1 MFIRIL
7 IISIFVNSIVLGQ
20 FISPKIKFR
29 EEFYDF
35 GSINR
40 GDIVEHFF
48 EFFNI
53 GDDTLKIAYISAT
66 CGCSAGLLNKR
77 EFQPGE
83 KGNLIVRF
91 NSTGKYGI
99 QTNKI
104 FVHTNDPDN
113 PIKVLTIRAEVISK
127 IDTLNA
133 AKIVLDR
140 ITHDFGNIEEG
151 KIHETLFVIKNM
163 GRDTLEIQ
171 EIITSCGCTAAVPRK
186 RRIAPNEQTEFKVQL
201 DTTNR
206 FGSLKNEIIVRTNDP
221 IQPETHLYLIAVVN
235 KN

>member
-1 MFIRIL
+1 M
-7 IISIFVNSIVLGQ
+7 
-20 FISPKIKFR
+20 
-29 EEFYDF
+29 
-35 GSINR
+35 
-40 GDIVEHFF
+40 EHFF

-53 GDDTLKIAYISAT
+53 GADTLKIAYISTT
-66 CGCSAGLLNKR
+66 CCCSTGVLSKR

-83 KGNLIVRF
+83 KGNLVVRF
-91 NSTGKYGI
+91 NLTGKYGI

-104 FVHTNDPDN
+104 FIHTNDPDN
-113 PIKVLTIRAEVISK
+113 PIKVLPIRAEVISK

-133 AKIVLDR
+133 AKIRLDR
-140 ITHDFGNIEEG
+140 TIYDFGNIEER
-151 KIHETLFVIKNM
+151 KIHKTSFVIKNM
-163 GRDTLEIQ
+163 GRDTLEIR
-171 EIITSCGCTAAVPRK
+171 EIITSYGCTAAVPRK

-221 IQPETHLYLIAVVN
+221 IQPETHLYLIAVLF